1 MVKKTKNERKKTVY
15 NGDAFA
21 PAVRESVRHFIYSI
35 AEEQYSSIDA
45 SLSKTLYPQVEELE
59 KELKEKGPLSE
70 KEADKRVAELLK
82 SAEVVNDKPELNK
95 SIEHIT
101 KTIIRSYAMGNRD
114 GYEFMRAR
122 LQKAQDE
129 QPVMSSGFA
138 A

>member
-15 NGDAFA
+15 NGDTFA
-21 PAVRESVRHFIYSI
+21 PVVRESVRHFIYSR
-35 AEEQYSSIDA
+35 AEKDYSSIDA

-59 KELKEKGPLSE
+59 KELKEKGPMSE
-70 KEADKRVAELLK
+70 EEADKRVAELLK
-82 SAEVVNDKPELNK
+82 SAKAVKDNPELNED
-95 SIEHIT
+95 IELMAN
-101 KTIIRSYAMGNRD
+101 TIIRSYATGDRE

-122 LQKAQDE
+122 LQKAKDE